1 MKNRFLIT
9 IAAILSFGLYKST
22 SKTVSKIGPNQQKR
36 KGKSK
41 GGRKA
46 KGMINGLPKSSKY
59 IANYY
64 GRYQG
69 I

>member
-9 IAAILSFGLYKST
+9 IAAIMSFGLYKST
-22 SKTVSKIGPNQQKR
+22 SKTLSKIEPNKR
-36 KGKSK
+36 KAKSK